1 MLRVLHLK
9 KKCRKDYKTLDT
21 VINIVK
27 VEIPWRKCN
36 SMKKTIELLK
46 KNNELTIIEDEL
58 DMYLEIPHLAYAEV
72 KKEDGGKALLF
83 TNVVD
88 KKNNKKF
95 DEPVFMNVFG
105 SYRRCELLFG
115 RTIESVADEI
125 NKLLHMKP
133 PSGIADK
140 ISMASQL
147 FSLKNIF
154 PTRLPGKGECQE
166 VQYLNDAIDLYKL
179 PVLTTWEQDGGPF
192 ITMGQVYTQSLDGD
206 MVNLGMYRLQVY
218 DKNHLGMHWQ
228 IHKDSSHFFDQY
240 QKAGKKMPVSIA
252 IGGDPL
258 YTWCATAPLPYGV
271 NELLMYGLIT
281 KKPAKLV
288 KSLTTPLY
296 IPRDVDY
303 VIEGWVDTHDLKVEG
318 PFGDHTGYYTLEEP
332 YPVMEV
338 SAITTKKKKVFLA
351 TVVGKPPLEDKYM
364 GWATGKIFFPL
375 LKTTAPDL
383 IDYHMPENAGFH
395 NLILAKMQPL
405 YKGHAKQF
413 MHAFWG
419 VGQMSFV
426 KHAIFVDEKAP
437 SLDNYESFAMY
448 VLNRFTP
455 KCLFITEGILDALD
469 HSSPETLVGG
479 KLGVDVTS
487 ANIVAEPELINDNE
501 LLVDVKA
508 LIPDTVNLHQYMT
521 RTKNPIAVITIN
533 KKKSAQEYFEA
544 LKPLVNNLRI
554 VVFVDALNNDIFNP
568 YMLVWRVT
576 NNIDAQRDIYIHELM
591 VGIDGTNKN
600 ILDGYTREW
609 PDDVICTKSV
619 INSLKERNIWDFDE
633 KLEDKFQI

>member
-1 MLRVLHLK
+1 MQ
-9 KKCRKDYKTLDT
+9 
-21 VINIVK
+21 
-27 VEIPWRKCN
+27 
-36 SMKKTIELLK
+36 KTIDLFK
-46 KNNELTIIEDEL
+46 KHNELTVIDEPL
-58 DMYLEIPHLAYAEV
+58 DIYLEIPHIAYAEV

-88 KKNNKKF
+88 KKTGLRF
-95 DEPVFMNVFG
+95 QEPVFMNIFS
-105 SYRRCELLFG
+105 SYKRCELLFG

-125 NKLLHMKP
+125 TKLLHMKP
-133 PSGIADK
+133 PSGLGEK

-154 PTRLPGKGECQE
+154 PKRLKGEGACQA
-166 VQYLNDAIDLYKL
+166 VKYMGDDANLYKL
-179 PVLTTWEQDGGPF
+179 PTLTTWEQDGGPF

-252 IGGDPL
+252 IGGNPL

-281 KKPAKLV
+281 KKSARLV

-296 IPRDVDY
+296 IPEDVDY
-303 VIEGWVDTHDLKVEG
+303 VIEGWVDTSKLKTEG
-318 PFGDHTGYYTLEEP
+318 PFGDHTGYYTLEEE

-338 SAITTKKKKVFLA
+338 SAITTKKKRVFLA

-375 LKTTAPDL
+375 LKTTTPDL

-437 SLDNYESFAMY
+437 SLDNYESFASY
-448 VLNRFTP
+448 VLNRFSP
-455 KCLFITEGILDALD
+455 KSMFITEGILDALD

-479 KLGVDVTS
+479 KLGIDATS
-487 ANIVAEPELINDNE
+487 AHKIEAPQLLGDDE
-501 LLVDVKA
+501 LLKRVKELVPDA
-508 LIPDTVNLHQYMT
+508 LKLHQFMT
-521 RTKNPIAVITIN
+521 RTSNPITVITLN
-533 KKKSAQEYFEA
+533 KTKNAREYFDA
-544 LKPLVNNLRI
+544 LVSLSRYLRI
-554 VVFVDALNNDIFNP
+554 IVFVDDTKNDVYNS
-568 YMLVWRVT
+568 YMLLWRVS
-576 NNIDAQRDIYIHELM
+576 NNIDAMRDIYISDLM
-591 VGIDGTNKN
+591 VGVDGTNKN
-600 ILDGYTREW
+600 SLDGFTREW
-609 PDDVICTKSV
+609 PDDVECTKKV
-619 INSLKERNIWDFDE
+619 VDSLKVKSVWDLDD
-633 KLEDKFQI
+633 KLEKKYQL

>member
-1 MLRVLHLK
+1 V
-9 KKCRKDYKTLDT
+9 
-21 VINIVK
+21 
-27 VEIPWRKCN
+27 
-36 SMKKTIELLK
+36 KKTIELLQ
-46 KNNELTIIEDEL
+46 NSDEL
-58 DMYLEIPHLAYAEV
+58 KIIDTELDIYLEIPHIAYAEV
-72 KKEDGGKALLF
+72 KKKDGGKALLF
-83 TNVVD
+83 TNVVES
-88 KKNNKKF
+88 KTGKKF
-95 DEPVFMNVFG
+95 EEPVLMNVFG

-125 NKLLHMKP
+125 TKLLHMKP
-133 PSGIADK
+133 PSGLKEK
-140 ISMASQL
+140 ITLATEL

-154 PTRLPGKGECQE
+154 PKRLDCEGECQE
-166 VQYLNDAIDLYKL
+166 IKYLDRDVDLYKM

-192 ITMGQVYTQSLDGD
+192 ITMGQVYTQSLDGN

-281 KKPAKLV
+281 KKPAQLV

-296 IPRDVDY
+296 IPKDVDY
-303 VIEGWVDTHDLKVEG
+303 VIEGWVDPSEMKIEG

-332 YPVMEV
+332 YPVMKV
-338 SAITTKKKKVFLA
+338 SAMSMRKERTFLA

-375 LKTTAPDL
+375 LKTTTPDL
-383 IDYHMPENAGFH
+383 LDYHMPENAGFH

-419 VGQMSFV
+419 AGQMSFV

-437 SLDNYESFAMY
+437 SLEDYEAFTSY
-448 VLNRFTP
+448 VLDRFTP
-455 KCLFITEGILDALD
+455 KSMFITEGILDALD

-479 KLGVDVTS
+479 KLGIDATVVNE
-487 ANIVAEPELINDNE
+487 AKAPELLEDSE
-501 LLVDVKA
+501 LLEKVQK
-508 LIPDTVNLHQYMT
+508 LISDAKNLHQFMKD
-521 RTKNPIAVITIN
+521 TKNPITVISVN
-533 KKKSAQEYFEA
+533 KTKSAKEYFDA
-544 LKPLVNNLRI
+544 LKSLKEHLRI
-554 VVFVDALNNDIFNP
+554 VVFVDDAKNDVNNA
-568 YMLVWRVT
+568 YMIVWRVT
-576 NNIDAQRDIYIHELM
+576 NNIDAQRDIFVENMM

-600 ILDGYTREW
+600 ELDGFTREW
-609 PDDVICTKSV
+609 PDDVDCTPSV
-619 INSLKERNIWDFDE
+619 IASLKEKGVWDFDE
-633 KLEDKFQI
+633 ELYNKFQL

>member
-1 MLRVLHLK
+1 
-9 KKCRKDYKTLDT
+9 
-21 VINIVK
+21 
-27 VEIPWRKCN
+27 
-36 SMKKTIELLK
+36 MKKTIELLK
-46 KNNELTIIEDEL
+46 THNELIIIDDAL
-58 DMYLEIPHLAYAEV
+58 DIYLEIPHIAYVEV
-72 KKEDGGKALLF
+72 KKKDGGKALLF

-95 DEPVFMNVFG
+95 DEPVLMNLFG

-125 NKLLHMKP
+125 NGLLHMKP
-133 PSGIADK
+133 PSGFAEK

-147 FSLKNIF
+147 FSMKNIF
-154 PTRLPGKGECQE
+154 PKRLSGKGECQT
-166 VQYLNDAIDLYKL
+166 VQYLGDDIDLYKL

-252 IGGDPL
+252 IGGNPL

-281 KKPAKLV
+281 KTPAKLV

-296 IPRDVDY
+296 IPEDVDY
-303 VIEGWVDTHDLKVEG
+303 VIEGWVDTNDLKVEG
-318 PFGDHTGYYTLEEP
+318 PFGDHTGYYTLAEQ
-332 YPVMEV
+332 YPAMQV
-338 SAITTKKKKVFLA
+338 SAITAKKEKVFLA

-375 LKTTAPDL
+375 LKTTVPDL

-395 NLILAKMQPL
+395 NLIIGKMKTL

-426 KHAIFVDEKAP
+426 KHAVFVDEKAP
-437 SLDNYESFAMY
+437 SLDNYESLTMY
-448 VLNRFTP
+448 ILNRFTP
-455 KCLFITEGILDALD
+455 KCMFITEGILDALD

-479 KLGVDVTS
+479 KLGIDVTS
-487 ANIVAEPELINDNE
+487 AHVVEAPEFIHDSE
-501 LLVDVKA
+501 LLQKIQNLVPDVVA
-508 LIPDTVNLHQYMT
+508 LHQYMT
-521 RTKNPIAVITIN
+521 MTKNPITVISVN
-533 KKKSAQEYFEA
+533 KTQSCKISFQAIESLSNYM
-544 LKPLVNNLRI
+544 RI
-554 VVFVDALNNDIFNP
+554 VVFIDEAKNDIFNP

-576 NNIDAQRDIYIHELM
+576 NNIDALRDIYTKDLM

-600 ILDGYTREW
+600 KLDNFTREW
-609 PDDVICTKSV
+609 PGDVECTRSV
-619 INSLKERNIWDFDE
+619 IDSLKERNIWNFED
-633 KLEDKFQI
+633 KLSNKFQI

>member
-1 MLRVLHLK
+1 
-9 KKCRKDYKTLDT
+9 
-21 VINIVK
+21 
-27 VEIPWRKCN
+27 
-36 SMKKTIELLK
+36 MKKTIKLLK
-46 KNNELTIIEDEL
+46 KNDELTTIDAEL
-58 DMYLEIPHLAYAEV
+58 DIYLEIPHLAYAEV

-88 KKNNKKF
+88 KKTGTKF
-95 DEPVFMNVFG
+95 DEPVLMNVFG
-105 SYRRCELLFG
+105 SYKRCELLFG

-125 NKLLHMKP
+125 TNLLHMKP
-133 PSGIADK
+133 PAGFMEK
-140 ISMASQL
+140 VNMAKEL

-154 PTRLPGKGECQE
+154 PKRLKGEGECQQ
-166 VQYLNDAIDLYKL
+166 VKYLNDDIDLYKM

-192 ITMGQVYTQSLDGD
+192 ITMGQVYTQSLDGE

-281 KKPAKLV
+281 KKPAQLV

-296 IPRDVDY
+296 IPKDVDY
-303 VIEGWVDTHDLKVEG
+303 VIEGWVNPDELRVEG
-318 PFGDHTGYYTLEEP
+318 PFGDHTGYYTLEEK

-338 SAITTKKKKVFLA
+338 SAMSMKKERTFLA

-375 LKTTAPDL
+375 LKTTVPDL
-383 IDYHMPENAGFH
+383 VDYHMPENAGFH

-419 VGQMSFV
+419 AGQMSFV

-437 SLDNYESFAMY
+437 KLENYDSFATY

-455 KCLFITEGILDALD
+455 KSLFITEGILDALD

-479 KLGVDVTS
+479 KLGIDATA
-487 ANIVAEPELINDNE
+487 ANKLDEPNLLGDTE
-501 LLVDVKA
+501 LLERVQE
-508 LIPDTVNLHQYMT
+508 LIPDAVELQQYM
-521 RTKNPIAVITIN
+521 RHTKNPITVITLN
-533 KKKSAQEYFEA
+533 KTQKVKEYFEA
-544 LKPLVNNLRI
+544 LVTLSSYIRV
-554 VVFVDALNNDIFNP
+554 VVFVDKVKNDVTNP

-576 NNIDAQRDIYIHELM
+576 NNMDALRDVFISGLM

-600 ILDGYTREW
+600 NIDGFTREW
-609 PDDVICTKSV
+609 PDDVDCTPSV
-619 INSLKERNIWDFDE
+619 VKSLKEKSLWNLDE
-633 KLEDKFQI
+633 KLYKKFQL

>member
-1 MLRVLHLK
+1 
-9 KKCRKDYKTLDT
+9 
-21 VINIVK
+21 
-27 VEIPWRKCN
+27 
-36 SMKKTIELLK
+36 MKKTIELLK
-46 KNNELTIIEDEL
+46 KNNELKVIQDKL
-58 DMYLEIPHLAYAEV
+58 DIYLEIPHIAYAEV
-72 KKEDGGKALLF
+72 KKKDGGKALLF
-83 TNVVD
+83 ENVID
-88 KKNNKKF
+88 KKTGTKF
-95 DEPVFMNVFG
+95 KEPVLMNVFG
-105 SYRRCELLFG
+105 SYKRCELLFG

-125 NKLLHMKP
+125 NSLLHMKP
-133 PSGIADK
+133 PQGFAAK
-140 ISMASQL
+140 VSMASQL
-147 FSLKNIF
+147 FSMKNIF
-154 PTRLPGKGECQE
+154 PKRLSSRGQCQE
-166 VQYLNDAIDLYKL
+166 EIFLNEDIDLYKI

-192 ITMGQVYTQSLDGD
+192 ITMGQVYTQSLDGE

-240 QKAGKKMPVSIA
+240 QEAGKKMPVSIA
-252 IGGDPL
+252 IGGNPL

-281 KKPAKLV
+281 KTPAKLV

-296 IPRDVDY
+296 IPTDVDY
-303 VIEGWVDTHDLKVEG
+303 VIEGWVDTEKLKVEG

-338 SAITTKKKKVFLA
+338 SAITNKKDKVYLA

-395 NLILAKMQPL
+395 NLILAKMKTL

-437 SLDNYESFAMY
+437 SLNNYESLATY
-448 VLNRFTP
+448 ILNRFTP
-455 KCLFITEGILDALD
+455 KCMFITEGILDALD

-479 KLGVDVTS
+479 KLGVDVT
-487 ANIVAEPELINDNE
+487 AAHIVEAPKHMYDDE
-501 LLVDVKA
+501 LLIEVQEFVPDV
-508 LIPDTVNLHQYMT
+508 VGLHQYMV
-521 RTKNPIAVITIN
+521 RTKNPITVVSVN
-533 KKKSAQEYFEA
+533 KTVSAKEYFD
-544 LKPLVNNLRI
+544 LLTPLHEYIRI
-554 VVFVDALNNDIFNP
+554 IVFVDVQNNDIENP

-576 NNIDAQRDIYIHELM
+576 NNIDAQRDIYTDGLM

-600 ILDGYTREW
+600 QLDGFVREW
-609 PDDVICTKSV
+609 PDDVDCTQSV
-619 INSLKERNIWDFDE
+619 VDSLKQRGIWDFED
-633 KLEDKFQI
+633 KLYDKFQL

>member
-1 MLRVLHLK
+1 MQ
-9 KKCRKDYKTLDT
+9 
-21 VINIVK
+21 
-27 VEIPWRKCN
+27 
-36 SMKKTIELLK
+36 KTIKLLK
-46 KNNELTIIEDEL
+46 KNSQLRVIDDEL
-58 DMYLEIPHLAYAEV
+58 DIYLEIPHLAYAEV
-72 KKEDGGKALLF
+72 KKKDGGKALLF

-88 KKNNKKF
+88 KKTNTKF
-95 DEPVFMNVFG
+95 QEPVLMNVFG
-105 SYRRCELLFG
+105 SYKRCELLFG

-125 NKLLHMKP
+125 TSLLHMKP
-133 PSGIADK
+133 PAGFMDK
-140 ISMASQL
+140 ISMAKEL

-154 PTRLPGKGECQE
+154 PKRLDGEGKCQE
-166 VQYLNDAIDLYKL
+166 IKYLGEDIDLYKL

-192 ITMGQVYTQSLDGD
+192 ITMGQVYTQSLDGE

-281 KKPAKLV
+281 KTPAKLV

-303 VIEGWVDTHDLKVEG
+303 VIEGWVDTQQLRIEG
-318 PFGDHTGYYTLEEP
+318 PFGDHTGYYTLEER

-338 SAITTKKKKVFLA
+338 SAITMQEKRTFLA

-375 LKTTAPDL
+375 LKTTVPDL
-383 IDYHMPENAGFH
+383 LDYHMPENAGFH

-419 VGQMSFV
+419 AGQMSFV
-426 KHAIFVDEKAP
+426 KHAIFVDENAP
-437 SLDNYESFAMY
+437 KLDNYESFATY
-448 VLNRFTP
+448 VLNRFHP
-455 KCLFITEGILDALD
+455 KAMFISEGILDALD
-469 HSSPETLVGG
+469 HSSPENLVGG
-479 KLGVDVTS
+479 KLGIDATAAHKIKEPIFLADS
-487 ANIVAEPELINDNE
+487 DLLAEVQELISDAIE
-501 LLVDVKA
+501 LKQFMKHA
-508 LIPDTVNLHQYMT
+508 
-521 RTKNPIAVITIN
+521 KNPVTVITLN
-533 KKKSAQEYFEA
+533 KKQTVQTYFKGLEP
-544 LKPLVNNLRI
+544 LKDKLRI
-554 VVFVDALNNDIFNP
+554 VVFVDEEKNDVTNP
-568 YMLVWRVT
+568 YMLIWRVT
-576 NNIDAQRDIYIHELM
+576 NNMDAQRDVFVSDVM
-591 VGIDGTNKN
+591 VGVDGTNKSS
-600 ILDGYTREW
+600 IDGFTREW
-609 PDDVICTKSV
+609 PDDVDCTLSV
-619 INSLKERNIWDFDE
+619 VESLKEKKLWDLDDT
-633 KLEDKFQI
+633 LYNKFQLV

>member
-1 MLRVLHLK
+1 MQ
-9 KKCRKDYKTLDT
+9 
-21 VINIVK
+21 
-27 VEIPWRKCN
+27 
-36 SMKKTIELLK
+36 KTIKLLK
-46 KNNELTIIEDEL
+46 KNDEL
-58 DMYLEIPHLAYAEV
+58 KIIDAELDIYLEIPHLAYAEV

-88 KKNNKKF
+88 KKNDKKF
-95 DEPVFMNVFG
+95 EEPVLMNVFG
-105 SYRRCELLFG
+105 SYKRCELLFG

-125 NKLLHMKP
+125 TKLLHMKP
-133 PSGIADK
+133 PAGLKEK
-140 ISMASQL
+140 ISMASEL

-154 PTRLPGKGECQE
+154 PKRLKGEGECQ
-166 VQYLNDAIDLYKL
+166 QIKYLDNEIDLYKL

-192 ITMGQVYTQSLDGD
+192 ITMGQVYTQSLDGA

-252 IGGDPL
+252 IGGNPL

-281 KKPAKLV
+281 KTPAQLV

-296 IPRDVDY
+296 IPKDVDY
-303 VIEGWVDTHDLKVEG
+303 VIEGWVDPDNLQIEG

-338 SAITTKKKKVFLA
+338 SAITMQRKRTFLA

-383 IDYHMPENAGFH
+383 LDYHMPENAGFH

-419 VGQMSFV
+419 AGQMSFV

-437 SLDNYESFAMY
+437 KLQNYEAFATY

-455 KCLFITEGILDALD
+455 KSLFITEGILDALD

-479 KLGVDVTS
+479 KLGIDATA
-487 ANIVAEPELINDNE
+487 ANSIEAPQ
-501 LLVDVKA
+501 LLGDAQLLSRVKE
-508 LIPDTVNLHQYMT
+508 LIPDVADLHQFMQ
-521 RTKNPIAVITIN
+521 RTNNPITVISVN
-533 KKKSAQEYFEA
+533 KTRNVKEYFDD
-544 LKPLVNNLRI
+544 LLVLSTHMRI
-554 VVFVDALNNDIFNP
+554 VVFVDDEKNDIYNS
-568 YMLVWRVT
+568 YMLIWRVT
-576 NNIDAQRDIYIHELM
+576 NNMDALRDVYKSGLM

-600 ILDGYTREW
+600 SLDNFTREW
-609 PDDVICTKSV
+609 PDDVDCTPSV
-619 INSLKERNIWDFDE
+619 IQSLKEKGVWDLDENIYN
-633 KLEDKFQI
+633 KFQL

>member
-1 MLRVLHLK
+1 
-9 KKCRKDYKTLDT
+9 
-21 VINIVK
+21 
-27 VEIPWRKCN
+27 
-36 SMKKTIELLK
+36 MKKTINLLK
-46 KNNELTIIEDEL
+46 QHNELRTIEEEL
-58 DMYLEIPHLAYAEV
+58 DIYLEIPHIAYAEV

-88 KKNNKKF
+88 SKTGTKF
-95 DEPVFMNVFG
+95 EEPVMMNVFG
-105 SYRRCELLFG
+105 SYKRCELLFG

-125 NKLLHMKP
+125 TKLLHMKP
-133 PSGIADK
+133 PAGIMEK
-140 ISMASQL
+140 ISMASEL

-154 PTRLPGKGECQE
+154 PKRLKGEGECQ
-166 VQYLNDAIDLYKL
+166 QIKYLQDDVDLYKM

-192 ITMGQVYTQSLDGD
+192 ITMGQVYTQSLDGA

-252 IGGDPL
+252 IGGNPL

-281 KKPAKLV
+281 KTPAQLV

-296 IPRDVDY
+296 IPKDVDY
-303 VIEGWVDTHDLKVEG
+303 VIEGWVNPSELKVEG

-338 SAITTKKKKVFLA
+338 SAITMKKDRTFLA

-375 LKTTAPDL
+375 LKTTTPDL
-383 IDYHMPENAGFH
+383 LDYHMPENAGFH

-419 VGQMSFV
+419 AGQMSFV
-426 KHAIFVDEKAP
+426 KHAIFVDENAP
-437 SLDNYESFAMY
+437 KLENYEAFATY
-448 VLNRFTP
+448 VLDRFTP
-455 KCLFITEGILDALD
+455 KSMFITEGILDALD

-479 KLGVDVTS
+479 KLGIDATA
-487 ANIVAEPELINDNE
+487 ANKVEAPQLLGDAE
-501 LLVDVKA
+501 LLKRVQELLPDVVD
-508 LIPDTVNLHQYMT
+508 LHQFMQ
-521 RTKNPIAVITIN
+521 RTKNPITVISVN
-533 KKKSAQEYFEA
+533 KTKNVKEYFDA
-544 LKPLVNNLRI
+544 LISLSPHMRI
-554 VVFVDALNNDIFNP
+554 VVFVDAEKNDVRNA

-576 NNIDAQRDIYIHELM
+576 NNIDALRDIFVSGLL
-591 VGIDGTNKN
+591 VGVDGTNKN
-600 ILDGYTREW
+600 ALDGFTREW
-609 PDDVICTKSV
+609 PDDVDCTTDV
-619 INSLKERNIWDFDE
+619 VERLKKKGVWDFDDR
-633 KLEDKFQI
+633 LYSKFQL

>member
-1 MLRVLHLK
+1 
-9 KKCRKDYKTLDT
+9 
-21 VINIVK
+21 
-27 VEIPWRKCN
+27 
-36 SMKKTIELLK
+36 MKRTIALLK
-46 KNNELTIIEDEL
+46 KNDEL
-58 DMYLEIPHLAYAEV
+58 KVIETEVDIYLEIPHLAYAEV

-88 KKNNKKF
+88 KKNDKKF
-95 DEPVFMNVFG
+95 DEPVMMNVFG
-105 SYRRCELLFG
+105 SYKRCELLFG

-125 NKLLHMKP
+125 TKLLHMKP
-133 PSGIADK
+133 PAGFMQK
-140 ISMASQL
+140 LSMASEL

-154 PTRLPGKGECQE
+154 PKRLKGEGECQE
-166 VQYLNDAIDLYKL
+166 IKYLDDAVDLYKL

-192 ITMGQVYTQSLDGD
+192 ITMGQVYTQSLDGS

-218 DKNHLGMHWQ
+218 DKNRLGMHWQ

-252 IGGDPL
+252 IGGNPL

-281 KKPAKLV
+281 KNPAQLV
-288 KSLTTPLY
+288 KSITTPLY
-296 IPRDVDY
+296 IPKDVDY
-303 VIEGWVDTHDLKVEG
+303 VIEGWVNPDEMKIEG

-332 YPVMEV
+332 YPVLDV
-338 SAITTKKKKVFLA
+338 TAITMKKERTFLA

-375 LKTTAPDL
+375 LKTTVPDL

-419 VGQMSFV
+419 AGQMSFV

-437 SLDNYESFAMY
+437 TLENYEAFSTY

-455 KCLFITEGILDALD
+455 KSMFITEGILDALD

-479 KLGVDVTS
+479 KLGIDATL
-487 ANIVAEPELINDNE
+487 ANKVEPPQLLAEDE
-501 LLVDVKA
+501 LLKRVQEILPDV
-508 LIPDTVNLHQYMT
+508 LDLHQFMRRT
-521 RTKNPIAVITIN
+521 NNPITVISVKKTKNV
-533 KKKSAQEYFEA
+533 KEYFDA
-544 LKPLVNNLRI
+544 LVQLSPHLRV
-554 VVFVDALNNDIFNP
+554 VVFVDAKKNDIRDS
-568 YMLVWRVT
+568 YMIIWRVT
-576 NNIDAQRDIYIHELM
+576 NNMDAQRDIHISGLM

-600 ILDGYTREW
+600 ALDGFTRRW
-609 PDDVICTKSV
+609 PDDVECTQSV
-619 INSLKERNIWDFDE
+619 VKELKEKSLWDLEE
-633 KLEDKFQI
+633 KLNQKYQL